1 MTPKKSDLA
10 KDTKQVL
17 LYLKVDQLEKFDKKC
32 EGRSRNKVLRKL
44 VDGFIDGSFEIK
56 DWD

>member
-10 KDTKQVL
+10 SNTKQVL
-17 LYLKVDQLEKFDKKC
+17 VYVKEDRLELLDKKC

-44 VDGFIDGSFEIK
+44 IDGFIEGKFEI
-56 DWD
+56 DWRE